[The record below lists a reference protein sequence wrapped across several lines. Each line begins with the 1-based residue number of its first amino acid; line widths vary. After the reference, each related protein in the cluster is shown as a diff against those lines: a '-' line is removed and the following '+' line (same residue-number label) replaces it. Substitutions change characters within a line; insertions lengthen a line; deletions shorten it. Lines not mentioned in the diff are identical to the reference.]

1 MALGVALGA
10 WLMPGPQTIGTVT
23 FDYHTLLFAAMAIL
37 IGFQSVN
44 FAAFAMVFAIRER
57 LLPESHNLKQLFRYL
72 TLEVGLVVGAI
83 LTAVGACIWILGLS
97 FWRSRNF
104 GPLDSEH
111 TMRLVIPGLVSLTL
125 GVQIILTSFFLSI
138 LGMRRSSER

>member
-1 MALGVALGA
+1 MILGLALSA
-10 WLMPGPQTIGTVT
+10 WLMPGPRAIGATT

-44 FAAFAMVFAIRER
+44 FAIFAMIFAIREH
-57 LLPESHNLKQLFRYL
+57 LLPESPELTRLFRYI
-72 TLEVGLVVGAI
+72 TLEVGLIAGTI
-83 LTAVGACIWILGLS
+83 LTVVGACIWVLGLS
-97 FWRSRNF
+97 YWRSRHF

-138 LGMRRSSER
+138 LGLRRG